1 MNQVYTVSQINGYLK
16 QKLDED
22 LNLKSV
28 FVQGE
33 ISNFIH
39 HMKSGHYYFTLK
51 DGRSAI
57 KCVMFQWN
65 TRHLRF
71 LPGNGMRVIVFG
83 SVQLYDRDGVCQIY
97 CSDLQ
102 PDGVGALYLALEQ
115 LKERLSAEGLF
126 DPSRKRPLPQL
137 PGRIGVVTSKNGA
150 ALQDIRNIL
159 SRRYPIGELVVI
171 PALVQG
177 EGAPESICEGIRRA
191 QDAGLDL
198 LIVGRGGGSLEDLW
212 AFNDERVVRAIA
224 GSEVPVI
231 SAVGHEVDYTL
242 SDLAADLRAPTPS
255 AAAELAAPD
264 QTQLAALVKG
274 VWQRLSMG
282 METSFGACR
291 TSLEQQVLRL
301 RRCSPEKLLETSQ
314 LRLSGLRSRLSK
326 QGAALTEKPEGE
338 LRRLETALEA
348 LSPLRVL
355 SRGYSILF
363 AGGKAVT
370 SVKELAEGEKVILR
384 LADGQAEAQITAVP
398 APEGSKHEQC
408 NDL

>member
-1 MNQVYTVSQINGYLK
+1 M
-16 QKLDED
+16 
-22 LNLKSV
+22 
-28 FVQGE
+28 
-33 ISNFIH
+33 
-39 HMKSGHYYFTLK
+39 
-51 DGRSAI
+51 
-57 KCVMFQWN
+57 
-65 TRHLRF
+65 
-71 LPGNGMRVIVFG
+71 
-83 SVQLYDRDGVCQIY
+83 
-97 CSDLQ
+97 
-102 PDGVGALYLALEQ
+102 
-115 LKERLSAEGLF
+115 
-126 DPSRKRPLPQL
+126 
-137 PGRIGVVTSKNGA
+137 
-150 ALQDIRNIL
+150 
-159 SRRYPIGELVVI
+159 
-171 PALVQG
+171 
-177 EGAPESICEGIRRA
+177 
-191 QDAGLDL
+191 
-198 LIVGRGGGSLEDLW
+198 
-212 AFNDERVVRAIA
+212 
-224 GSEVPVI
+224 
-231 SAVGHEVDYTL
+231 DYTL

-274 VWQRLSMG
+274 VRQRLSMG

-291 TSLEQQVLRL
+291 ASLEQQVLRL

-348 LSPLRVL
+348 LSPLKVL

-363 AGGKAVT
+363 AGGKAVI